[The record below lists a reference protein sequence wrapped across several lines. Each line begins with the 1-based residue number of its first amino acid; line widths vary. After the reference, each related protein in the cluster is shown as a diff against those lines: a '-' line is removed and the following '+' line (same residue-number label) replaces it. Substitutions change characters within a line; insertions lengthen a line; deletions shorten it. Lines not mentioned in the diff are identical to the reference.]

1 MFRVIQP
8 TKPFPPMDRRPQGD
22 NIVLMRPYVPETAIT
37 AVSEVLRTRWIG
49 QGPRVEEFESLFSA
63 RYGFGR
69 SAVAV
74 GSGTDALHL
83 AYVLAGIQPG
93 DEVIVPLFTCTATN
107 IPLLWMG
114 AKIRFADVAP
124 DSLNVDIEAVS
135 RMVNERTKAVIAV
148 HYGGAA
154 PRNWRRLGLRMLLGV
169 LGVPLIED
177 VAQALGSDSVGSADY
192 SCFSFQ
198 AVKHITTGDGGMLLL
213 PQTKRAEACRRR
225 WFGIDR
231 EAKLRGIWAND
242 ISEVGYKYQMTDI
255 GAAMGIA
262 GLECLDQQ
270 IAYRRG
276 LMARYCAQL
285 EGVSGVR
292 VLDADPKGAAWL
304 MTVALDNREG
314 VRRRLAEHGIESDQ
328 VHYRND
334 RYAIFSQF
342 RGEFPNMDAIEG
354 KYLVLPL
361 HMHMT
366 VEDVDRICAVVR
378 SEC

>member
-1 MFRVIQP
+1 MNA
-8 TKPFPPMDRRPQGD
+8 RP
-22 NIVLMRPYVPETAIT
+22 IVLMHPYVPESAVA
-37 AVSEVLRTRWIG
+37 AVSAVLRTRWIG
-49 QGPRVEEFESLFSA
+49 QGPRVEEFERRFSA
-63 RYGFGR
+63 RFGR

-93 DEVIVPLFTCTATN
+93 DEVIAPLFTCTATN

-114 AKIRFADVAP
+114 AKIRFANVAP
-124 DSLNVDIEAVS
+124 DSLNVDMAAVS
-135 RMVNERTKAVIAV
+135 RMVNERTKAVIVV

-154 PRNWRRLGLRMLLGV
+154 PHGLYRVRGNWMAIQGKPG

-177 VAQALGSDSVGSADY
+177 VAQALGSDSVGYADY

-198 AVKHITTGDGGMLLL
+198 AVKHVTTGDGGMLLL
-213 PQTKRAEACRRR
+213 PEAKRAEARRRR

-231 EAKLRGIWAND
+231 EAKLAGIWAND
-242 ISEVGYKYQMTDI
+242 ISEVGYKYQMTDV

-262 GLECLDQQ
+262 GFECLDQQ
-270 IAYRRG
+270 IAYRRQ
-276 LMARYCAQL
+276 LVARYCEDL
-285 EGVSGVR
+285 DGVSGIR
-292 VLDADPKGAAWL
+292 VLDADPQGAAWL
-304 MTVALDNREG
+304 MTVAVDNREG
-314 VRRRLAEHGIESDQ
+314 VRRKLAEHGIESDQ

-334 RYAIFSQF
+334 RYAIFAEF
-342 RGEFPNMDAIEG
+342 RGDFPNMDAIEG

-361 HMHMT
+361 HMHMS
-366 VEDVDRICAVVR
+366 VEDVDRTCAAIR

>member
-1 MFRVIQP
+1 MMPDSQP
-8 TKPFPPMDRRPQGD
+8 
-22 NIVLMRPYVPETAIT
+22 IVLMHPYVPESAIA
-37 AVSEVLRTRWIG
+37 AVSSVLRSRWIG
-49 QGPRVEEFESLFSA
+49 QGPRVEEFERRFSV
-63 RYGFGR
+63 RFGR
-69 SAVAV
+69 AAVAV

-93 DEVIVPLFTCTATN
+93 DEVIAPLFTCTATN

-114 AKIRFADVAP
+114 VKIRFADVAP
-124 DSLNVDIEAVS
+124 DSLNVDMEAVS

-154 PRNWRRLGLRMLLGV
+154 PKNWMWRDAFAIPV
-169 LGVPLIED
+169 IED
-177 VAQALGSDSVGSADY
+177 VAQALGSERIGWADY

-198 AVKHITTGDGGMLLL
+198 AVKHVTTGDGGMLLL
-213 PQTKRAEACRRR
+213 PNAQRAEACRRR

-242 ISEVGYKYQMTDI
+242 ISEVGYKYQMTDV

-262 GLECLDQQ
+262 GLESLDRQ
-270 IAYRRG
+270 IRYRRH
-276 LMARYCAQL
+276 LVDHYCSNLA
-285 EGVSGVR
+285 GVSGIR
-292 VLDADPKGAAWL
+292 VLDADPNGAAWL
-304 MTVALDNREG
+304 MTVAVDNRDG
-314 VRRRLAEHGIESDQ
+314 VRRKLAEHGIESDQ

-334 RYAIFSQF
+334 RYAIFSEF
-342 RGEFPNMDAIEG
+342 RGEFPNMDAIEA

-366 VEDVDRICAVVR
+366 VGDVERICAVIA

>member
-1 MFRVIQP
+1 MNSQP
-8 TKPFPPMDRRPQGD
+8 
-22 NIVLMRPYVPETAIT
+22 IVLMHPYVPESAIA
-37 AVSEVLRTRWIG
+37 AVSSVLRSRWIG
-49 QGPRVEEFESLFSA
+49 QGPRVEEFERRFEA
-63 RYGFGR
+63 RYQR
-69 SAVAV
+69 AAVAV

-83 AYVLAGIQPG
+83 AYLLAGIQPG
-93 DEVIVPLFTCTATN
+93 DEVIAPLFTCTATN

-124 DSLNVDIEAVS
+124 DSLNVDMEAVS

-154 PRNWRRLGLRMLLGV
+154 PNNWREQLPTLDV
-169 LGVPLIED
+169 TVIED
-177 VAQALGSDSVGSADY
+177 VAQALGSTWLGLADY

-198 AVKHITTGDGGMLLL
+198 AVKHVTTGDGGMLLL
-213 PQTKRAEACRRR
+213 PDAQRAEACRRR

-242 ISEVGYKYQMTDI
+242 ISEVGYKYQMTDV

-262 GLECLDQQ
+262 GFECLDRQ
-270 IAYRRG
+270 IVYRRE
-276 LMARYCAQL
+276 LVACYSKNLAS
-285 EGVSGVR
+285 VSGVR
-292 VLDADPKGAAWL
+292 VLDADPHGAAWL
-304 MTVALDNREG
+304 MTVAVDNREG
-314 VRRRLAEHGIESDQ
+314 VRRKLAEHGIESDQ

-334 RYAIFSQF
+334 RYTIFSEF
-342 RGEFPNMDAIEG
+342 RGEFPNMDAIEA

-366 VEDVDRICAVVR
+366 VEDVERICAVIA

>member
-1 MFRVIQP
+1 M
-8 TKPFPPMDRRPQGD
+8 
-22 NIVLMRPYVPETAIT
+22 NSSIVLMHPYVPEGAIA
-37 AVSEVLRTRWIG
+37 AVSAVLRSRWIG
-49 QGPRVEEFESLFSA
+49 QGPRVEGFESLFSA
-63 RYGFGR
+63 RFGR

-93 DEVIVPLFTCTATN
+93 DEVIAPLFTCTATN

-114 AKIRFADVAP
+114 AGGEQIKIRFADVAP
-124 DSLNVDIEAVS
+124 DSLNVDMEAVS
-135 RMVNERTKAVIAV
+135 RMVTERTKAVIAV

-154 PRNWRRLGLRMLLGV
+154 PKNWMQHRT
-169 LGVPLIED
+169 LGVPIIED
-177 VAQALGSDSVGSADY
+177 VAQALGSESVGSAEY

-198 AVKHITTGDGGMLLL
+198 AVKHVTTGDGGMLLL
-213 PQTKRAEACRRR
+213 PEAKRAEACRRR

-231 EAKLRGIWAND
+231 EAKLRGVWAND
-242 ISEVGYKYQMTDI
+242 ISEVGYKYQMTDVA
-255 GAAMGIA
+255 AAMGIA

-270 IAYRRG
+270 IRFRRQ
-276 LMARYCAQL
+276 LVVRYSANL
-285 EGVSGVR
+285 SGVSGIR
-292 VLDADPKGAAWL
+292 VLDADPQGAAWL

-314 VRRRLAEHGIESDQ
+314 VRRKLAEHGIESDQ

-334 RYAIFSQF
+334 RYAIFSEF
-342 RGEFPNMDAIEG
+342 RGEFPNMDAIEN

-366 VEDVDRICAVVR
+366 VEDVDRTCAVIR

>member
-1 MFRVIQP
+1 MMAHAQP
-8 TKPFPPMDRRPQGD
+8 
-22 NIVLMRPYVPETAIT
+22 IVLMHPYVPESAIA
-37 AVSEVLRTRWIG
+37 AVSNVLRSRWIG
-49 QGPRVEEFESLFSA
+49 QGPRVEEFERRFYV
-63 RYGFGR
+63 RFGR
-69 SAVAV
+69 AAVAV

-93 DEVIVPLFTCTATN
+93 DEVIAPLFTCTATN

-114 AKIRFADVAP
+114 VKIRFADVAP
-124 DSLNVDIEAVS
+124 DSLNVDMQAVS

-154 PRNWRRLGLRMLLGV
+154 PKHWREQLPTLD
-169 LGVPLIED
+169 VPVIED
-177 VAQALGSDSVGSADY
+177 VAQALGSELVGLANY

-198 AVKHITTGDGGMLLL
+198 AVKHVTTGDGGMLLL
-213 PQTKRAEACRRR
+213 PDAQRAEACRRR

-242 ISEVGYKYQMTDI
+242 ISEVGYKYQMTDV

-262 GLECLDQQ
+262 GLECLDRQ
-270 IAYRRG
+270 IVYRRE
-276 LMARYCAQL
+276 LVACYSKNLAS
-285 EGVSGVR
+285 VSGVR
-292 VLDADPKGAAWL
+292 VLDADPHGAAWL
-304 MTVALDNREG
+304 MTVAVDNREG
-314 VRRRLAEHGIESDQ
+314 VRRKLAEHGIESDQ

-334 RYAIFSQF
+334 RYAIFSEF
-342 RGEFPNMDAIEG
+342 RGEFPNMDAIEA

-366 VEDVDRICAVVR
+366 VEDVERICAVIR